1 MCYLNKYIAIKNQHK
16 LANMLNAFFVNIVIN
31 AAVHFETNIRYLLN
45 YNKTIKHEISISY
58 NT

>member
-1 MCYLNKYIAIKNQHK
+1 
-16 LANMLNAFFVNIVIN
+16 MLNAFFVNFVIN

-58 NT
+58 NTKYYDSTNLFTILL